1 MTLTSLVEYILPTI
15 VMMVLFSCY
24 TIIDGM
30 FISKFIWSNALSA
43 TNIVFPVIS
52 LILGVGIMFA
62 IGCSAIVAKKM
73 GEGKNK
79 EEKEDFTLITIS
91 ALVVGC
97 IIAVISIAFMKEI
110 IYVLGSTEALYDNC
124 KEYLFYMVIFT
135 PFVVLKLYFDYFL
148 VTAGV
153 PNLGLISGIVGGL
166 INIVLD
172 YVFIV

>member
-62 IGCSAIVAKKM
+62 IGCSAIVAKKW
-73 GEGKNK
+73 
-79 EEKEDFTLITIS
+79 EKEKIKRKKKIL
-91 ALVVGC
+91 L
-97 IIAVISIAFMKEI
+97 
-110 IYVLGSTEALYDNC
+110 LLQ
-124 KEYLFYMVIFT
+124 
-135 PFVVLKLYFDYFL
+135 
-148 VTAGV
+148 
-153 PNLGLISGIVGGL
+153 
-166 INIVLD
+166 
-172 YVFIV
+172 